1 MASYVTLMRAINVAG
16 HARVTMSVVHD
27 AFLGAGCQHV
37 RTIAQSGNV
46 LFDTPSASL
55 KKTLEE
61 VRRRLRPVLGEEP
74 QMVLK
79 TLRQMAQIIERGP
92 FAGRD
97 ATSAVKLYVAFL
109 FAAPRRWPAFPIVSS
124 QEALEAVSRQGRE
137 VFIISRPKRSGFF
150 GFPNNFIEEELG
162 VAATSRNWSTVTK
175 IVQSGM
181 AAERAGR
188 HVR

>member
-16 HARVTMSVVHD
+16 HARVTMRVVHD

-37 RTIAQSGNV
+37 RTIGQSGNV
-46 LFDTPSASL
+46 LFDTTSVSVT
-55 KKTLEE
+55 KTLEE

-79 TLRQMAQIIERGP
+79 TLGEMAQIIERGP
-92 FAGRD
+92 FAGHD

-109 FAAPRRWPAFPIVSS
+109 LAAPRRRPTFPIVSS

-137 VFIISRPKRSGFF
+137 VFIISRPKKNGFF

-181 AAERAGR
+181 AAQSTGKHAR
-188 HVR
+188 